1 MDYEAQILEL
11 KKRIEVLEKAEHKRI
26 IKRKRKIIFSI
37 IKYVVIIGLIILS
50 ISYLYNNYVLPYKEK
65 IDKFE
70 EKVDTVEDFVSDK
83 WDLIQNFNPF
93 S

>member
-1 MDYEAQILEL
+1 MNYEEQILEL

-26 IKRKRKIIFSI
+26 TKRKREIIFKI
-37 IKYVVIIGLIILS
+37 TKFTLIMGLIFFGS
-50 ISYLYNNYVLPYKEK
+50 GYVYNNYVLPYKEK

-70 EKVDTVEDFVSDK
+70 EKVNTVEDFVSDK
-83 WDLIQNFNPF
+83 WDIIQDFNPF

>member
-1 MDYEAQILEL
+1 MKLVNALEVIEQIQ
-11 KKRIEVLEKAEHKRI
+11 AE
-26 IKRKRKIIFSI
+26 
-37 IKYVVIIGLIILS
+37 
-50 ISYLYNNYVLPYKEK
+50 

-83 WDLIQNFNPF
+83 WDIIQDFNPF